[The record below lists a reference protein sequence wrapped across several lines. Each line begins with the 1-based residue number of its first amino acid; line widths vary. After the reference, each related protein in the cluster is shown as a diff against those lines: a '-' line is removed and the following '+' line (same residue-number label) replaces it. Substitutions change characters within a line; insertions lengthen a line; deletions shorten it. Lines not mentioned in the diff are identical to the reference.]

1 MTFTERQQV
10 IAFTERL
17 QEFTDRFYQE
27 NIYDR
32 CHTAEEPDKRAVTH
46 LRKAVDELKTAL
58 ALDELIHIF

>member
-17 QEFTDRFYQE
+17 QEFTDCFYQE
-27 NIYDR
+27 NIYDC

-46 LRKAVDELKTAL
+46 LRKAVDELETAL
-58 ALDELIHIF
+58 AEGR